1 MILMSGK
8 PEQHTFHKLV
18 TVNSFLSVV
27 SKRELD
33 LPLQKRALF
42 VEFGCCNVRWSVG
55 MICRGKGLFLH
66 WP

>member
-33 LPLQKRALF
+33 LPLLCLWSSAAAPSEMTTCGGAL
-42 VEFGCCNVRWSVG
+42 E
-55 MICRGKGLFLH
+55 
-66 WP
+66 